1 MSLCLKLQ
9 LDVDARDKPGHDE
22 FEIQYDG
29 NPHYATVNVGDRV
42 REFSYKASG
51 GRIGALFDGTER
63 VLSID
68 AIHWSSRG
76 TYAP

>member
-51 GRIGALFDGTER
+51 GRIGTEC